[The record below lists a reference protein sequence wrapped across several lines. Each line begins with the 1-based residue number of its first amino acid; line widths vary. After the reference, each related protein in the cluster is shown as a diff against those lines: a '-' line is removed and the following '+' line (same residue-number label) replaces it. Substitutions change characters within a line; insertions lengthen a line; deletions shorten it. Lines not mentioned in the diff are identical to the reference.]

1 VPVPVSQSN
10 LCARGDLFGL
20 EKCSREREKLRRLL
34 RLVYWRRIRAS
45 GFIFDLKIDPND
57 CAEPRQQVREDF
69 SAEARITAAG
79 DGNCAVGIDGK
90 GRVREAPFV
99 RTDVVLGTRL
109 GCWGIDASLGQN
121 RNAAFRVSTQLD
133 SPWRR

>member
-1 VPVPVSQSN
+1 VSQSN

-20 EKCSREREKLRRLL
+20 EKLSREREKLGRFL

-57 CAEPRQQVREDF
+57 CAEPRQQVRKNF
-69 SAEARITAAG
+69 SAEAGVAAAR
-79 DGNCAVGIDGK
+79 DSNCSVRIDGK
-90 GRVREAPFV
+90 GRIREAPFV

-109 GCWGIDASLGQN
+109 GCRGINASLGQN
-121 RNAAFRVSTQLD
+121 RNAAFRVSTQWD